1 MRSVRRVLSPKKPP
15 VITGILPHLKISCD
29 FVSATQSANGSWSND
44 VLTTAQALRAL
55 LAFRELTGEK
65 SLFKQ
70 EIGLGI
76 EFLRD
81 TIESL
86 CDEISKAKDLYEAL
100 DKKAMDFGNALSAL
114 WFAGTL
120 KDVEIAKKAGNPFLR
135 IESTVA
141 KFVKALSNVEVVC
154 SLLNC
159 HTIPYLEPPPE
170 QILDFAFSQFLS
182 KDVLPKDAFL
192 LAITF
197 KNLEKEKDF
206 SSILEEKWKYHTSR
220 RTDEWRN
227 LSLEDGFQKL
237 ITDKSIEII
246 KSDVKDITTL
256 SYGLI
261 AVNRIVEELGLQ
273 ERIVERLLESKINL
287 LKQTL
292 ESSVKEV
299 GKGRVEVP
307 LSELS
312 LFVWALSESPIAK
325 VAFIP
330 FKDSKYV
337 TTAINWFEK
346 MKVEKVKMLEMTQ
359 YNLLIGFVLTLIGSI
374 VIMSYLAFSNLGITS
389 SILFGLLG
397 ALYFVI
403 TRSHSRIK

>member
-1 MRSVRRVLSPKKPP
+1 MRRVLSPKKPP

-29 FVSATQSANGSWSND
+29 FLSATQLANGSWSND

-55 LAFRELTGEK
+55 LAFYELTGEK

-76 EFLRD
+76 EFLKD
-81 TIESL
+81 AIESL
-86 CDEISKAKDLYEAL
+86 CDEISKAEDLYEAL
-100 DKKAMDFGNALSAL
+100 DKKAMDFGNALSTL
-114 WFAGTL
+114 WLAGTL
-120 KDVEIAKKAGNPFLR
+120 KDVEIAQKAGNPFLR

-141 KFVKALSNVEVVC
+141 KFVKALNNVEVVC

-159 HTIPYLEPPPE
+159 HTIPYLEPLPE

-197 KNLEKEKDF
+197 KNLKKDF
-206 SSILEEKWKYHTSR
+206 SSILKEKWKYHTSR
-220 RTDEWRN
+220 RTGEWRN

-237 ITDKSIEII
+237 VTDKSVEII

-261 AVNRIVEELGLQ
+261 AINRIVEEPELQ

-292 ESSVKEV
+292 ESSIKEV

-307 LSELS
+307 SSDLS

-359 YNLLIGFVLTLIGSI
+359 YNLLIGFILTLIGSI
-374 VIMSYLAFSNLGITS
+374 VIMSYLTFSNLGITL
-389 SILFGLLG
+389 SILFGSLG
-397 ALYFVI
+397 ALYFVM
-403 TRSHSRIK
+403 TRLSKKPGLNEP